1 MKGTAVLNSGALF
14 AIAKR
19 ASERAKEEDGG
30 IFGPV
35 ESALVALLFSAAT
48 LEGYIS
54 EVAFLSGAVD
64 TLAAHQS
71 LTSLSSLVDEIEDS
85 RGSVRLKYLMARAAL
100 HGRPFDK
107 GAKPYQDF
115 DLLFRLRDAI
125 VHLKPDTL
133 TGSPQKLLEQ
143 LRSRGLVDLPQ
154 DGAAVWML
162 TIATPEVARWAC
174 ETVGNTIR
182 ALFDGVDVPEDLASF
197 NRKFTDDFPECG
209 PATDPVGA
217 A

>member
-1 MKGTAVLNSGALF
+1 MTGTAVLNSGALF

-19 ASERAKEEDGG
+19 ASQRAKEEDGG
-30 IFGPV
+30 VFGPV

-54 EVAFLSGAVD
+54 EVAFLAAAVD
-64 TLAAHQS
+64 KLTAHPSLAS
-71 LTSLSSLVDEIEDS
+71 LASLVDEIEDS
-85 RGSVRLKYLMARAAL
+85 RGSVRLKYLMARVAL
-100 HGRPFDK
+100 LGRPFDK
-107 GAKPYQDF
+107 GAKPYQDL

-143 LRSRGLVDLPQ
+143 LRSRRLVELPPT
-154 DGAAVWML
+154 GRAIWML
-162 TIATPEVARWAC
+162 TIATPEVARWAS

-182 ALFDGVDVPEDLASF
+182 ALFEGVDVPEDLASF
-197 NRKFTDDFPECG
+197 NKKFTDG
-209 PATDPVGA
+209 
-217 A
+217 

>member
-19 ASERAKEEDGG
+19 ASQRVKEEDGG
-30 IFGPV
+30 IIGPV

-54 EVAFLSGAVD
+54 EVAFISRAVD
-64 TLAAHQS
+64 KLAAHPPLAS
-71 LTSLSSLVDEIEDS
+71 LLSLVDEVEDS
-85 RGSVRLKYLMARAAL
+85 RGSVRLKYLMARVAL

-107 GAKPYQDF
+107 GAKPHQDL
-115 DLLFRLRDAI
+115 DLLFRLRDAV
-125 VHLKPDTL
+125 VHLKPDNL

-143 LRSRGLVDLPQ
+143 LRSRGLVDLPEE
-154 DGAAVWML
+154 GAAVWML

-174 ETVGNTIR
+174 DTVGNTIR
-182 ALFDGVDVPEDLASF
+182 ALFDAVDVPEDLASF
-197 NRKFTDDFPECG
+197 NKKFTDG
-209 PATDPVGA
+209 
-217 A
+217 